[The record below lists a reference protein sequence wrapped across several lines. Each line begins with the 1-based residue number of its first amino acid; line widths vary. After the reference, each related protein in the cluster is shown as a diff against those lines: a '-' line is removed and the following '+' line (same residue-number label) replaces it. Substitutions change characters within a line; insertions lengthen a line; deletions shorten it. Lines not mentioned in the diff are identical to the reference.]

1 MQSTYTA
8 PTEASPLLIVSASL
22 AAVGLFC
29 LLGLAISVAVIP
41 HVPAEDLGWVLAHL
55 E

>member
-8 PTEASPLLIVSASL
+8 PTDASPLLIVSASL

-29 LLGLAISVAVIP
+29 LLGLAISMAVIP
-41 HVPAEDLGWVLAHL
+41 YIAAEDLGWVLAHI